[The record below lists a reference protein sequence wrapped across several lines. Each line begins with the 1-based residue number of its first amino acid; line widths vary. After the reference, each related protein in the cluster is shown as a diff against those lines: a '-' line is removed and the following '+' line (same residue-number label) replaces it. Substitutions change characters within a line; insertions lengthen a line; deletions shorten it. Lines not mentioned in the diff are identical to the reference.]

1 MERRTVH
8 KQDTHLLRLS
18 LKNDLSS
25 SHFDAIHLGT
35 VVPFRLKSELSTFF
49 SPHVVSDIA
58 SFGDRRA
65 LTFSQLHLY

>member
-35 VVPFRLKSELSTFF
+35 VVPFCLKSELSTFF
-49 SPHVVSDIA
+49 
-58 SFGDRRA
+58 
-65 LTFSQLHLY
+65 LHMSYRTLLLSETDVL